1 MLDAFKDQ
9 KSKSNVLNSTTQTPV
24 FEGVRYNIIFLE
36 LEWKCCDLGALANV
50 VKFMETECILVFPRR
65 DFYEGE

>member
-24 FEGVRYNIIFLE
+24 FEGVRYNIIFL
-36 LEWKCCDLGALANV
+36 G
-50 VKFMETECILVFPRR
+50 T
-65 DFYEGE
+65 